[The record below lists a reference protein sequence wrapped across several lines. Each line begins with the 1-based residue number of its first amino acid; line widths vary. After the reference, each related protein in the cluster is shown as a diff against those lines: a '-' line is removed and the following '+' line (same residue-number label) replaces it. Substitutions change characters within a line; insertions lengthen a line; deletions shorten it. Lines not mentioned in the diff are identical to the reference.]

1 MDLGL
6 KGKVVL
12 ITASSKGIG
21 KQCALSMAAEGAR
34 LVLCGRSQATL
45 DETVTDVAAIC
56 GAGNVLGIRA
66 DLASSSDIDHLCTAA
81 QEHFGTVDVLVFI
94 GGSPRRGNID
104 LITEQDLLQAFQT
117 SVLAGYR
124 LVQNLLPA
132 MRKQRWGR
140 IVTIQSRAVREPI
153 PGLLTSICTRPGV
166 AGLFKF
172 ISDEAA
178 GDGVLVNVIVPG
190 RINTDRFKQGADMAA
205 TGSDNYVAN
214 KIAGIPVGRL
224 GEPEEI
230 ANAVCFLASERAS
243 YINGASLQ
251 VDGGV
256 IRAL

>member
-6 KGKVVL
+6 TGKVVL

-21 KQCALSMAAEGAR
+21 KQCALAMAAEGAR
-34 LVLCGRSQATL
+34 LVLCGRTQATL
-45 DETVTDVAAIC
+45 NEAAAEVAAI
-56 GAGNVLGIRA
+56 AGVENVLAVQA
-66 DLASSSDIDHLCTAA
+66 DLGSASDIDGLCA
-81 QEHFGTVDVLVFI
+81 QAQARFGAVDVLVFI
-94 GGSPRRGNID
+94 GGSPRRGGID
-104 LITEQDLLQAFQT
+104 VITETDLLQAFQT

-124 LVQNLLPA
+124 LVQQVLPG
-132 MRKQRWGR
+132 MRKRGWGR
-140 IVTIQSRAVREPI
+140 ILTVQSRAVREPI

-172 ISDEAA
+172 LADEVA
-178 GDGVLVNVIVPG
+178 GDGVLVNIIVPG
-190 RINTDRFKQGADMAA
+190 RINTDRFRQGADMA
-205 TGSDNYVAN
+205 TDGSDNYVAS

-224 GEPEEI
+224 GEPEDI

-256 IRAL
+256 IRAI